1 MSTTLTKY
9 NTSSR
14 PSLISSQI
22 ILTGFFFLWWQQQ
35 GETMRNRVRKLVAS
49 GQLEFINGGWVMHDE
64 AVCHYTDMVHQ
75 MSMGHRFIQEHFNI
89 TPRVAWQI
97 DPFGHSATQASLI
110 TSQGGLDAFIFG
122 RADYKDME
130 KRKAEQ
136 KMEFVWRAGTGA
148 PRDTQVF
155 TGILYD
161 GYYSPQEFR
170 YQQTDSP
177 EYRFRD
183 WPNERNPN
191 VEQFV
196 NFFVQETLNRA
207 RAFRT
212 NHLLFP
218 MGEDFS
224 FNEAIMWF
232 KNMDKLIHYVNLDG
246 RVNALYSTPSLY
258 VDAVQKENKTWPL
271 KTGDMFPYA
280 DAPNFVWTGYF
291 ASRANF
297 KRFARACSSLLLA
310 TTILE
315 AAVGKTALRDWGL
328 KTHRMIATDEFLFDN
343 HLGKNLKPTSGTEG
357 AERGGAMGEG
367 GGGGS
372 GEGGVGGNVESG
384 EWEEWERVGAGARR
398 RRVASTFPLEEA
410 VAVAQHH
417 DAITGTAQQHVNDDY
432 TIRLHRAA
440 QEASTVVAAALVH
453 LITQAA
459 PTTLPPRS
467 SSPTSSSTPQDP
479 SRAFFTPTAD
489 PTMGP
494 SDFPPFNDPTLDPA
508 AQLQAQPWDPVDL
521 NQPQSFPEK
530 PTLETAS
537 PFDPPMP
544 DGSEPDP
551 LFSQLHPELTHGDAG
566 SNEGEPQHSVDTP
579 SFFPYNRQV
588 PPLEETLQSQQTVQ
602 WTDANQQE
610 QPSGTVDVHA
620 PQEEVSPG
628 RRGQEIV
635 LRGRGTSIA
644 GESSRVVGGNGESG
658 EEVGGSGIG
667 AGSSSSNRGRRLLRE
682 GGSAADARQGNEGSE
697 QASTEGGDRR
707 SASEGGATHGMP
719 VLDFQ
724 MCPLLNLS
732 YCPPSETKLSPDQVL
747 VVTVFNP
754 LGWPRTEIVRFPVSS
769 PSVLVTDSSNSPIP
783 AQIVTETLVDP
794 NTRAFYVAAYTGQLP
809 QEPQQSQQ
817 QPQQPG
823 QQEGQMDGAQQQQE
837 GRQMS
842 VVFRAEVPPLGY
854 TTFFLTAVPPG
865 TQGAAVI
872 STTES
877 AEVPALKDPT
887 GTPNSASTA
896 NSPAENIVLGGFKA
910 DSSSAGGAA
919 GKGTGAG
926 KEGESA
932 LRVTFSKAAYGMT
945 QMELVRQTDGEQ
957 VTVDVVKPVR
967 SDVLEY
973 VTQKGGAYIFDP
985 TTEAANP
992 TQRDD
997 RVSIRVQRGPIV
1009 EEFSRQVAP
1018 WISETFRVYPGCDY
1032 AELHYVIGPTPEDSK
1047 GHEVV
1052 TRFSAPINSNKTF
1065 FTDSNGR
1072 RYLKRIVDHR
1082 ADWELTL
1089 TDPIAGNFYPVT
1101 VGAFIGDGESQ
1112 LSLLVDRA
1120 AGAASL
1126 AAGQLEVMLHRALVT
1141 VDMKGV
1147 GEILNEQIA
1156 FNGNNERLMVIGSIR
1171 FGLHPGGSTGVA
1183 DEEHDE
1189 EQPTATTS
1197 AVAPADADTATATP
1211 HGRRGA
1217 ETDGGGGKEEAN
1229 QGFSEMGRP
1238 RERRGGERQ
1247 EGEGGGKGQGAEW
1260 RRVHAQRLIAPLQL
1274 AFAVETKEAIRAA
1287 EATHRWRYSI
1297 SQGER
1302 ASNSRTPKSA
1312 YSLPPN
1318 VAVISFQ
1325 ELSPRNIV
1333 LRLAHLYELAWR
1345 LSEPKADDTEGER
1358 DPAATSPSFLQPSAE
1373 TLNPNPEPPPS
1384 PSQLAW
1390 RLSDDPP
1397 KPDDT
1402 EEERDPAFRSSLL
1415 TSYPSLTPFLL
1426 SLPSPACMAAE
1437 RRPTQAGRYRRGEGP
1452 SLPVVETFCFLAKH
1466 KLVDVI
1472 VTTAGGIEEDVI
1484 KCLAPTLLG
1493 DFSLAGKDLRAKG
1506 LNRIGNLLVPNNNY
1520 CLFEDWVLPV
1530 LDACLEEQKTQG
1542 VVWTPSKLIDR
1553 LGKEINHEES
1563 VLYWAHKNGI
1573 SVFCPAITDGSL
1585 GDMIYFH
1592 SFRSPGLLI
1601 DLVQGTLL
1609 TRNLPYSP
1617 SSLNAPWFPPYI
1629 QRMNGEAVN
1638 ATPRHTGRMNSVSPH
1653 PNNNS
1658 TPAAPLLLLLLSS
1671 PSSPP
1676 PLFPPDI
1683 RRMNGEAVN
1692 ATPRRT
1698 GVIILGGGLPKH
1710 HICNANM
1717 MRNGADYAVYINT
1730 ASEFDGSDSGARPD
1744 EAVSWGKIRG
1754 DASAVKVRR
1763 VPFESPLKR
1772 AHVAREEKVLG
1783 GLLDDAQRGGL
1794 CGYSE
1799 FDGSDSGA
1807 RPDEAVSW
1815 GMIRED
1821 ATAVKLRGRERN
1833 LL

>member
-1 MSTTLTKY
+1 MFPAKTVHSTKANQQAEAAILCCLWDEGEVEW
-9 NTSSR
+9 SSC
-14 PSLISSQI
+14 SVGNGISENELDQVQYI
-22 ILTGFFFLWWQQQ
+22 IETVVDQLADNPDRKFIQVEQGFFFLWWQQQ

-110 TSQGGLDAFIFG
+110 TSQGGLEAFIFG

-148 PRDTQVF
+148 PSDTQVF

-177 EYRFRD
+177 IYRFRD
-183 WPNERNPN
+183 WPNERDPN

-297 KRFARACSSLLLA
+297 KRYARACSSLLLA

-328 KTHRMIATDEFLFDN
+328 KTNRMIATDEFLFDN
-343 HLGKNLKPTSGTEG
+343 HLGKNLKATSRAEG
-357 AERGGAMGEG
+357 GDSGGVGGEG

-384 EWEEWERVGAGARR
+384 EWEEWEHVGAGARR

-432 TIRLHRAA
+432 TLRLHRAA
-440 QEASTVVAAALVH
+440 QEVRKEGEGGGGSGGKSGMGGLGGVEQQVNVALMASTVVAAALVH

-508 AQLQAQPWDPVDL
+508 AQLQAQPWDPVDP

-551 LFSQLHPELTHGDAG
+551 LFSQLHPELTQGDAG
-566 SNEGEPQHSVDTP
+566 SNEGEPQHSVDVP

-588 PPLEETLQSQQTVQ
+588 PPVEETLQSQQRVQ
-602 WTDANQQE
+602 WTDENAQE
-610 QPSGTVDVHA
+610 RPTGPVDVHA
-620 PQEEVSPG
+620 PQEDVSPG
-628 RRGQEIV
+628 RRGQEM
-635 LRGRGTSIA
+635 LLSGRDTSTA
-644 GESSRVVGGNGESG
+644 GESSRVVGGETGRVWS
-658 EEVGGSGIG
+658 G
-667 AGSSSSNRGRRLLRE
+667 AGSSNRGRRLLRE
-682 GGSAADARQGNEGSE
+682 GGSASDVRQGKEDSE

-707 SASEGGATHGMP
+707 SASEGGATHDMP

-732 YCPPSETKLSPDQVL
+732 FCPPSETNLGQDHVL
-747 VVTVFNP
+747 VVTVVNP

-783 AQIVTETLVDP
+783 AQIITETLVDP

-823 QQEGQMDGAQQQQE
+823 QQEGQTDGGQVQQE
-837 GRQMS
+837 GRAVS

-854 TTFFLTAVPPG
+854 ATFFLTAVPPG
-865 TQGAAVI
+865 TKGAAII

-877 AEVPALKDPT
+877 ATVPALK
-887 GTPNSASTA
+887 G
-896 NSPAENIVLGGFKA
+896 PAGPSSENIVLGGFKA
-910 DSSSAGGAA
+910 AGEA
-919 GKGTGAG
+919 TGAG
-926 KEGESA
+926 REGDTA
-932 LRVTFSKAAYGMT
+932 LRVTFSKAAYVMT
-945 QMELVRQTDGEQ
+945 QMELVRQADGGH
-957 VTVDVVKPVR
+957 VTVDVAKPVR

-973 VTQKGGAYIFDP
+973 ATQKGGAYIFDP
-985 TTEAANP
+985 SAEAGNLS
-992 TQRDD
+992 QKDD
-997 RVSIRVQRGPIV
+997 QVSIRVQRGPIV

-1018 WISETFRVYPGCDY
+1018 WVSETFRVYPGCDY
-1032 AELHYVIGPTPEDSK
+1032 AELHYVIGPTPDDNK

-1052 TRFSAPINSNKTF
+1052 TRFSAPISSYKTF

-1082 ADWELTL
+1082 ADWELTV

-1101 VGAFIGDGESQ
+1101 VGAFIGDGEAQ

-1126 AAGQLEVMLHRALVT
+1126 AAGQLQVMLHRALVT

-1147 GEILNEQIA
+1147 GEILNEYIE
-1156 FNGNNERLMVIGSIR
+1156 FNGNRERLMVIGSIR
-1171 FGLHPGGSTGVA
+1171 FGLHPGGSTGVG
-1183 DEEHDE
+1183 DEEHEE

-1197 AVAPADADTATATP
+1197 AVAPADADAAAANP

-1297 SQGER
+1297 SQGAR

-1325 ELSPRNIV
+1325 ELSPRSIV
-1333 LRLAHLYELAWR
+1333 LRLAHLYEADEHPTQSRMERVDLR
-1345 LSEPKADDTEGER
+1345 QLLSSQKIQGVTEQT
-1358 DPAATSPSFLQPSAE
+1358 PFVSHSPSSPHLQP
-1373 TLNPNPEPPPS
+1373 PPFPAF
-1384 PSQLAW
+1384 PQLAW

-1402 EEERDPAFRSSLL
+1402 EEERDPAFRSSFP
-1415 TSYPSLTPFLL
+1415 TSYPPHLAWRLSDDLPKPDDTEEERDPAFRSSVRCKIFLGFTSNL
-1426 SLPSPACMAAE
+1426 MSSGL
-1437 RRPTQAGRYRRGEGP
+1437 R
-1452 SLPVVETFCFLAKH
+1452 ETFCFLAKH

-1493 DFSLAGKDLRAKG
+1493 DFSLPGKDLRAKG

-1530 LDACLEEQKTQG
+1530 LDACLEEQKNQG

-1563 VLYWAHKNGI
+1563 VLYWAHKNDI
-1573 SVFCPAITDGSL
+1573 PVFCPAITDGSL

-1601 DLVQGTLL
+1601 DLVQ
-1609 TRNLPYSP
+1609 
-1617 SSLNAPWFPPYI
+1617 
-1629 QRMNGEAVN
+1629 
-1638 ATPRHTGRMNSVSPH
+1638 
-1653 PNNNS
+1653 
-1658 TPAAPLLLLLLSS
+1658 
-1671 PSSPP
+1671 
-1676 PLFPPDI
+1676 
-1683 RRMNGEAVN
+1683 
-1692 ATPRRT
+1692 
-1698 GVIILGGGLPKH
+1698 
-1710 HICNANM
+1710 
-1717 MRNGADYAVYINT
+1717 
-1730 ASEFDGSDSGARPD
+1730 
-1744 EAVSWGKIRG
+1744 
-1754 DASAVKVRR
+1754 
-1763 VPFESPLKR
+1763 
-1772 AHVAREEKVLG
+1772 
-1783 GLLDDAQRGGL
+1783 
-1794 CGYSE
+1794 
-1799 FDGSDSGA
+1799 
-1807 RPDEAVSW
+1807 
-1815 GMIRED
+1815 
-1821 ATAVKLRGRERN
+1821 
-1833 LL
+1833 

>member
-1 MSTTLTKY
+1 MLKNSVDKSSFSFEERLPIHY
-9 NTSSR
+9 NTSVGTVEGKLNVH
-14 PSLISSQI
+14 LIAHSHDDLGWVKTVDEYYLDQVQYI
-22 ILTGFFFLWWQQQ
+22 IETVVDQLADNPDRKFIQVEQGFFFLWWQQQ

-75 MSMGHRFIQEHFNI
+75 MSMGHRFIQENFNI

-110 TSQGGLDAFIFG
+110 TSQAGLDAFIFG

-130 KRKAEQ
+130 KRKAEK

-196 NFFVQETLNRA
+196 NFFVQETMNRA
-207 RAFRT
+207 QAFRT

-246 RVNALYSTPSLY
+246 RVNALYSTPSFY

-297 KRFARACSSLLLA
+297 KRYARVCSSLLLA

-328 KTHRMIATDEFLFDN
+328 KTSRMIATDEFLFDN
-343 HLGKNLKPTSGTEG
+343 HLGKNLKATSGAEG
-357 AERGGAMGEG
+357 GDSGGVGGEG

-372 GEGGVGGNVESG
+372 GERGEGGNVDSG

-432 TIRLHRAA
+432 TLRLHRAA
-440 QEASTVVAAALVH
+440 QEVRKEGEGGDGSGGKSGMGGLGGVEQQVNVALMASTVVAAALVH

-508 AQLQAQPWDPVDL
+508 AQLQTQPWDPV
-521 NQPQSFPEK
+521 
-530 PTLETAS
+530 
-537 PFDPPMP
+537 
-544 DGSEPDP
+544 
-551 LFSQLHPELTHGDAG
+551 
-566 SNEGEPQHSVDTP
+566 
-579 SFFPYNRQV
+579 
-588 PPLEETLQSQQTVQ
+588 QQTVQ
-602 WTDANQQE
+602 WTDVNQQE
-610 QPSGTVDVHA
+610 QPSGPGDVHA
-620 PQEEVSPG
+620 PQEDVSPG
-628 RRGQEIV
+628 RRGQEM
-635 LRGRGTSIA
+635 LLSGRDSSTA
-644 GESSRVVGGNGESG
+644 GESSRVVGGETGRE
-658 EEVGGSGIG
+658 GSG
-667 AGSSSSNRGRRLLRE
+667 AGSSNRGRRLLRE
-682 GGSAADARQGNEGSE
+682 GGSASDERQGKEDSE

-707 SASEGGATHGMP
+707 SASEGGATHDMP

-732 YCPPSETKLSPDQVL
+732 FCPPSETNLGQDHVLGGLAPRSFGFQYALFCLLSHPASNL
-747 VVTVFNP
+747 RRHFSMSLRLLSFLRAFPPHPSIIHCPPRLYTLP
-754 LGWPRTEIVRFPVSS
+754 LPHQPPQFPLPPNLTALLPSSPTLQVSS
-769 PSVLVTDSSNSPIP
+769 PSVLVADSSNSPIP
-783 AQIVTETLVDP
+783 AQIITETLVDP

-823 QQEGQMDGAQQQQE
+823 QQEGQTDGGQVQQE
-837 GRQMS
+837 GRAVS

-854 TTFFLTAVPPG
+854 ATFFLTAVPPG

-877 AEVPALKDPT
+877 AKVPALRNPA
-887 GTPNSASTA
+887 GTPNSANTA
-896 NSPAENIVLGGFKA
+896 NSPAENFVLGGFKA
-910 DSSSAGGAA
+910 DSSSGAGAGDAA
-919 GKGTGAG
+919 GKATGVG
-926 KEGESA
+926 KEGDSA
-932 LRVTFSKAAYGMT
+932 LRVTFSKTGYGMT

-957 VTVDVVKPVR
+957 VTVDVAKPVR

-985 TTEAANP
+985 TAEAAYP

-997 RVSIRVQRGPIV
+997 QVSIRVQRGPIV

-1052 TRFSAPINSNKTF
+1052 TRFSAPISSNKTF

-1082 ADWELTL
+1082 ADWELTV

-1126 AAGQLEVMLHRALVT
+1126 AAGKLEVMLHRALVT

-1197 AVAPADADTATATP
+1197 AVAPADADAATATP

-1297 SQGER
+1297 SHGER
-1302 ASNSRTPKSA
+1302 ASNSRTPNSA

-1325 ELSPRNIV
+1325 
-1333 LRLAHLYELAWR
+1333 LAWR
-1345 LSEPKADDTEGER
+1345 LSDAPPKADDTEEEG
-1358 DPAATSPSFLQPSAE
+1358 DPAATSPSFLQPTAE
-1373 TLNPNPEPPPS
+1373 TLSPNPETPPPS

-1397 KPDDT
+1397 NPDET
-1402 EEERDPAFRSSLL
+1402 EEERDPAFRSSVRCKIFLGF
-1415 TSYPSLTPFLL
+1415 TSNLMSSGL
-1426 SLPSPACMAAE
+1426 
-1437 RRPTQAGRYRRGEGP
+1437 R
-1452 SLPVVETFCFLAKH
+1452 ETFCFLAKH

-1530 LDACLEEQKTQG
+1530 LDACLEEQKNQG

-1573 SVFCPAITDGSL
+1573 PVLCPAITDGSL

-1601 DLVQGTLL
+1601 DLVQDI
-1609 TRNLPYSP
+1609 R
-1617 SSLNAPWFPPYI
+1617 A
-1629 QRMNGEAVN
+1629 MNGEAV
-1638 ATPRHTGRMNSVSPH
+1638 H
-1653 PNNNS
+1653 
-1658 TPAAPLLLLLLSS
+1658 
-1671 PSSPP
+1671 
-1676 PLFPPDI
+1676 
-1683 RRMNGEAVN
+1683 

-1698 GVIILGGGLPKH
+1698 GLIILGGGLPKH

-1754 DASAVKVRR
+1754 DASAVK
-1763 VPFESPLKR
+1763 
-1772 AHVAREEKVLG
+1772 
-1783 GLLDDAQRGGL
+1783 
-1794 CGYSE
+1794 
-1799 FDGSDSGA
+1799 
-1807 RPDEAVSW
+1807 
-1815 GMIRED
+1815 
-1821 ATAVKLRGRERN
+1821 
-1833 LL
+1833 

>member
-1 MSTTLTKY
+1 
-9 NTSSR
+9 
-14 PSLISSQI
+14 
-22 ILTGFFFLWWQQQ
+22 
-35 GETMRNRVRKLVAS
+35 
-49 GQLEFINGGWVMHDE
+49 
-64 AVCHYTDMVHQ
+64 
-75 MSMGHRFIQEHFNI
+75 
-89 TPRVAWQI
+89 
-97 DPFGHSATQASLI
+97 
-110 TSQGGLDAFIFG
+110 
-122 RADYKDME
+122 
-130 KRKAEQ
+130 
-136 KMEFVWRAGTGA
+136 
-148 PRDTQVF
+148 
-155 TGILYD
+155 
-161 GYYSPQEFR
+161 
-170 YQQTDSP
+170 
-177 EYRFRD
+177 
-183 WPNERNPN
+183 
-191 VEQFV
+191 
-196 NFFVQETLNRA
+196 
-207 RAFRT
+207 
-212 NHLLFP
+212 
-218 MGEDFS
+218 
-224 FNEAIMWF
+224 
-232 KNMDKLIHYVNLDG
+232 
-246 RVNALYSTPSLY
+246 
-258 VDAVQKENKTWPL
+258 
-271 KTGDMFPYA
+271 MFPYA
-280 DAPNFVWTGYF
+280 DAPHYLWTGYF

-297 KRFARACSSLLLA
+297 KRYARACSSLLLA

-343 HLGKNLKPTSGTEG
+343 HLGKNLKGTSGVEG
-357 AERGGAMGEG
+357 GDSGGDVGEG
-367 GGGGS
+367 GGGGN
-372 GEGGVGGNVESG
+372 GEGGEGGNVDSG
-384 EWEEWERVGAGARR
+384 EWEEWESVGAGAKR

-432 TIRLHRAA
+432 ILRLHRAA

-459 PTTLPPRS
+459 PTTLPSRS
-467 SSPTSSSTPQDP
+467 SSPTSSSTPQEP

-494 SDFPPFNDPTLDPA
+494 SDFPPFNSQPGDPTLDPA
-508 AQLQAQPWDPVDL
+508 AQLQAEPWAPADPD
-521 NQPQSFPEK
+521 QPQSFPEK

-537 PFDPPMP
+537 PFDPSMP
-544 DGSEPDP
+544 ESSETDP
-551 LFSQLHPELTHGDAG
+551 LFAQLHPELTQGEAG
-566 SNEGEPQHSVDTP
+566 SNEGDQQQAADMS

-588 PPLEETLQSQQTVQ
+588 PPVEETLQSQERVQ

-610 QPSGTVDVHA
+610 QPTGTVDVHA

-628 RRGQEIV
+628 RRGQEMV
-635 LRGRGTSIA
+635 LRGRDTITGA
-644 GESSRVVGGNGESG
+644 ESSRLVRGKGEAGWEMGGE
-658 EEVGGSGIG
+658 GSG
-667 AGSSSSNRGRRLLRE
+667 AGSNNRGRRLLRE
-682 GGSAADARQGNEGSE
+682 AGVVSDVRQAREDNE

-707 SASEGGATHGMP
+707 SASEGGAAQNLP

-754 LGWPRTEIVRFPVSS
+754 LGWPRTEIVRFPVAS
-769 PSVLVTDSSNSPIP
+769 PSVLVTDSSNSPIS

-794 NTRAFYVAAYTGQLP
+794 NTRALYIAAYTGQFP
-809 QEPQQSQQ
+809 EEPQQSQ

-823 QQEGQMDGAQQQQE
+823 QQEGQTEGAQVQQE
-837 GRQMS
+837 GRARVS
-842 VVFRAEVPPLGY
+842 CVPCR
-854 TTFFLTAVPPG
+854 
-865 TQGAAVI
+865 GASSWLRHILRHCCATRHTRSSRHQHNRVN
-872 STTES
+872 
-877 AEVPALKDPT
+877 KR
-887 GTPNSASTA
+887 
-896 NSPAENIVLGGFKA
+896 GFKA
-910 DSSSAGGAA
+910 DSSSGAGGAA
-919 GKGTGAG
+919 GKSTGAG
-926 KEGESA
+926 KEGDAA

-957 VTVDVVKPVR
+957 VTVDVAKPVR
-967 SDVLEY
+967 SDVMEY

-985 TTEAANP
+985 TAEAANP

-997 RVSIRVQRGPIV
+997 QVSIRVQRGPIV

-1032 AELHYVIGPTPEDSK
+1032 AELHHVIGPTPEDSR

-1052 TRFSAPINSNKTF
+1052 TRFAAPISSNKTF

-1072 RYLKRIVDHR
+1072 RYLKRVVDHR
-1082 ADWELTL
+1082 DDWELTV

-1101 VGAFIGDGESQ
+1101 VGAFIGDGEAQ

-1147 GEILNEQIA
+1147 GEILNEQIS
-1156 FNGNNERLMVIGSIR
+1156 FNGNNQRLM
-1171 FGLHPGGSTGVA
+1171 
-1183 DEEHDE
+1183 
-1189 EQPTATTS
+1189 
-1197 AVAPADADTATATP
+1197 
-1211 HGRRGA
+1211 
-1217 ETDGGGGKEEAN
+1217 
-1229 QGFSEMGRP
+1229 
-1238 RERRGGERQ
+1238 
-1247 EGEGGGKGQGAEW
+1247 
-1260 RRVHAQRLIAPLQL
+1260 RLIAPLQL
-1274 AFAVETKEAIRAA
+1274 AFAVESKEAIRAA

-1297 SQGER
+1297 SQQSHG
-1302 ASNSRTPKSA
+1302 SRPPTPQPA

-1333 LRLAHLYELAWR
+1333 LRLAHLYEADEHPTQSRIERVDLRQLLSSQKIQGLSMEQQQPPQCALDAALKRSEAVDDSTPRVRGHTFHEASVLPARESSRRDQPREGSANEIPCSANGDTRDSDAVATATGEATGRGETSSAVPAVGGAGSVTVDYSVLMSRMLTTGFQATCLGQAINEVNRMLAWR
-1345 LSEPKADDTEGER
+1345 L
-1358 DPAATSPSFLQPSAE
+1358 
-1373 TLNPNPEPPPS
+1373 N
-1384 PSQLAW
+1384 
-1390 RLSDDPP
+1390 DDPP

-1402 EEERDPAFRSSLL
+1402 EEERDPAFRSSVRCKIFLGF
-1415 TSYPSLTPFLL
+1415 TSNLMSSGL
-1426 SLPSPACMAAE
+1426 
-1437 RRPTQAGRYRRGEGP
+1437 R
-1452 SLPVVETFCFLAKH
+1452 ETFCFLAKH

-1530 LDACLEEQKTQG
+1530 LDACLHEQQTQG

-1573 SVFCPAITDGSL
+1573 PVFCPAITDGSL

-1601 DLVQGTLL
+1601 DLVQ
-1609 TRNLPYSP
+1609 
-1617 SSLNAPWFPPYI
+1617 
-1629 QRMNGEAVN
+1629 
-1638 ATPRHTGRMNSVSPH
+1638 
-1653 PNNNS
+1653 
-1658 TPAAPLLLLLLSS
+1658 
-1671 PSSPP
+1671 
-1676 PLFPPDI
+1676 DI

-1754 DASAVKVRR
+1754 DATAVKVYCDATIAFPLLVAETFAPHLQER
-1763 VPFESPLKR
+1763 VQQQEQAKQN
-1772 AHVAREEKVLG
+1772 VQAREK
-1783 GLLDDAQRGGL
+1783 Q
-1794 CGYSE
+1794 
-1799 FDGSDSGA
+1799 
-1807 RPDEAVSW
+1807 
-1815 GMIRED
+1815 
-1821 ATAVKLRGRERN
+1821 
-1833 LL
+1833 

>member
-1 MSTTLTKY
+1 
-9 NTSSR
+9 
-14 PSLISSQI
+14 
-22 ILTGFFFLWWQQQ
+22 
-35 GETMRNRVRKLVAS
+35 
-49 GQLEFINGGWVMHDE
+49 
-64 AVCHYTDMVHQ
+64 MVHQ
-75 MSMGHRFIQEHFNI
+75 MSMGHRFIQEQFNI

-110 TSQGGLDAFIFG
+110 TSQAGLDAFIFG

-297 KRFARACSSLLLA
+297 KRYARACSSLLLA

-315 AAVGKTALRDWGL
+315 AAVGKTDLRDWGL

-343 HLGKNLKPTSGTEG
+343 HLGKNLKATSGAEG
-357 AERGGAMGEG
+357 ADSSGVGGEG

-372 GEGGVGGNVESG
+372 GERGEGGNVDSG

-432 TIRLHRAA
+432 TLRLHRAAQEVRKKGGRGFGNGRSGRRGLDDRAA

-453 LITQAA
+453 LITQATPIA
-459 PTTLPPRS
+459 LRTRP
-467 SSPTSSSTPQDP
+467 SSPTPSSLPNDP

-494 SDFPPFNDPTLDPA
+494 SDFPPFNSQPGDPTLDPA
-508 AQLQAQPWDPVDL
+508 QLQAEPWAPVDP

-530 PTLETAS
+530 STLGTVS

-544 DGSEPDP
+544 EGSEPDP
-551 LFSQLHPELTHGDAG
+551 LFSQLHPELTQGDAG
-566 SNEGEPQHSVDTP
+566 SNEGEPQHSVDVP
-579 SFFPYNRQV
+579 SFFPYHRQV
-588 PPLEETLQSQQTVQ
+588 PPVEETLQSQQRVQ
-602 WTDANQQE
+602 WTDENAQE
-610 QPSGTVDVHA
+610 RPTGPVDVHG

-628 RRGQEIV
+628 RRGQEMV
-635 LRGRGTSIA
+635 LGGRDTSTA
-644 GESSRVVGGNGESG
+644 GESSRVVGGETGRE
-658 EEVGGSGIG
+658 GSG
-667 AGSSSSNRGRRLLRE
+667 AGSSNRGRRLLRE
-682 GGSAADARQGNEGSE
+682 GRSASDVRQGKEDSE
-697 QASTEGGDRR
+697 QASVEGGDRR
-707 SASEGGATHGMP
+707 SASEGGATHDMP

-732 YCPPSETKLSPDQVL
+732 FCPPSETNLSQDQVL
-747 VVTVFNP
+747 VVTVVNP

-794 NTRAFYVAAYTGQLP
+794 NTRAFYVAAYNGQLP

-823 QQEGQMDGAQQQQE
+823 QQEGQTDGGQVQQE
-837 GRQMS
+837 GRAVS

-854 TTFFLTAVPPG
+854 ATFFLTAVSPG

-877 AEVPALKDPT
+877 ATVPALK
-887 GTPNSASTA
+887 G
-896 NSPAENIVLGGFKA
+896 PAGPSSENIVLGGFKA
-910 DSSSAGGAA
+910 NPSSGGAGAA
-919 GKGTGAG
+919 GEAIGAG
-926 KEGESA
+926 RDWDTA

-945 QMELVRQTDGEQ
+945 QMELVRQTDGGQ
-957 VTVDVVKPVR
+957 VTVDVAKPVK

-985 TTEAANP
+985 TAEAAKL

-997 RVSIRVQRGPIV
+997 QVSIRVQRGPIV

-1018 WISETFRVYPGCDY
+1018 WVSETFRVYPECDY
-1032 AELHYVIGPTPEDSK
+1032 AELHYVIGPTPEDNK

-1052 TRFSAPINSNKTF
+1052 TRFAAPISSNKTF

-1082 ADWELTL
+1082 ADWELTV

-1101 VGAFIGDGESQ
+1101 VGVFIGDGESQ

-1126 AAGQLEVMLHRALVT
+1126 AAGQLQVMLHRALVT

-1147 GEILNEQIA
+1147 GEILNEQIS
-1156 FNGNNERLMVIGSIR
+1156 FNGNNQRLMVIGSIR
-1171 FGLHPGGSTGVA
+1171 FGLHPGGSTAVG
-1183 DEEHDE
+1183 DE

-1197 AVAPADADTATATP
+1197 AVAPADADATTETPP

-1217 ETDGGGGKEEAN
+1217 ETEGGGSKDEAPL
-1229 QGFSEMGRP
+1229 GVSGMGRP

-1247 EGEGGGKGQGAEW
+1247 EGEGERKGQGAQW

-1325 ELSPRNIV
+1325 PREGSGN
-1333 LRLAHLYELAWR
+1333 ETPC
-1345 LSEPKADDTEGER
+1345 SADGDTRESDAVTTATAEAARRGETSCAV
-1358 DPAATSPSFLQPSAE
+1358 PAAVERSAGSVTVDYSVLMKRMLTTGFQATCLGQAINE
-1373 TLNPNPEPPPS
+1373 VNRM
-1384 PSQLAW
+1384 LAW

-1402 EEERDPAFRSSLL
+1402 EEERDPAFRSSVRCKIFLGF
-1415 TSYPSLTPFLL
+1415 TSNLMSSGL
-1426 SLPSPACMAAE
+1426 
-1437 RRPTQAGRYRRGEGP
+1437 R
-1452 SLPVVETFCFLAKH
+1452 ETFCFLAKH

-1530 LDACLEEQKTQG
+1530 LDACLEEQQTQG

-1553 LGKEINHEES
+1553 LGKQINHEES

-1573 SVFCPAITDGSL
+1573 PVLCPAITDGSL

-1592 SFRSPGLLI
+1592 S
-1601 DLVQGTLL
+1601 
-1609 TRNLPYSP
+1609 
-1617 SSLNAPWFPPYI
+1617 W
-1629 QRMNGEAVN
+1629 
-1638 ATPRHTGRMNSVSPH
+1638 RMNSVSPH

-1754 DASAVKVRR
+1754 DASAVKNSHVI
-1763 VPFESPLKR
+1763 SPIPSALSPISSIL
-1772 AHVAREEKVLG
+1772 HFPLG
-1783 GLLDDAQRGGL
+1783 HLQVY
-1794 CGYSE
+1794 C
-1799 FDGSDSGA
+1799 
-1807 RPDEAVSW
+1807 
-1815 GMIRED
+1815 D
-1821 ATAVKLRGRERN
+1821 ATIAFPLLVAETFAPHLQERVQQQEQAKQEVQAKE
-1833 LL
+1833 

>member
-1 MSTTLTKY
+1 LDQVQY
-9 NTSSR
+9 
-14 PSLISSQI
+14 I
-22 ILTGFFFLWWQQQ
+22 IETVVDQLADNPDRKFIQVEQGFFFLWWQQQ

-357 AERGGAMGEG
+357 AERGGAVGEG

-432 TIRLHRAA
+432 TIRLHRAT
-440 QEASTVVAAALVH
+440 QEVRKAGEGGGGSGGKSGMGGLGGVEQQVNVALMASTVVAAALVH

-508 AQLQAQPWDPVDL
+508 AQLQAQPWD
-521 NQPQSFPEK
+521 
-530 PTLETAS
+530 
-537 PFDPPMP
+537 
-544 DGSEPDP
+544 
-551 LFSQLHPELTHGDAG
+551 
-566 SNEGEPQHSVDTP
+566 
-579 SFFPYNRQV
+579 
-588 PPLEETLQSQQTVQ
+588 
-602 WTDANQQE
+602 
-610 QPSGTVDVHA
+610 
-620 PQEEVSPG
+620 
-628 RRGQEIV
+628 
-635 LRGRGTSIA
+635 
-644 GESSRVVGGNGESG
+644 
-658 EEVGGSGIG
+658 
-667 AGSSSSNRGRRLLRE
+667 
-682 GGSAADARQGNEGSE
+682 
-697 QASTEGGDRR
+697 
-707 SASEGGATHGMP
+707 
-719 VLDFQ
+719 
-724 MCPLLNLS
+724 
-732 YCPPSETKLSPDQVL
+732 
-747 VVTVFNP
+747 
-754 LGWPRTEIVRFPVSS
+754 PVSS

-887 GTPNSASTA
+887 GTPNSANTA
-896 NSPAENIVLGGFKA
+896 NSPAQNIVLGGFKA
-910 DSSSAGGAA
+910 DSSSAGGAGGAA

-932 LRVTFSKAAYGMT
+932 LRVTFTKAAYGMT

-957 VTVDVVKPVR
+957 VTVDVAQPVR

-985 TTEAANP
+985 TAEATNP

-1082 ADWELTL
+1082 ADWELTV

-1126 AAGQLEVMLHRALVT
+1126 GAGQLEVMLHRALVT

-1183 DEEHDE
+1183 EEEHDE

-1197 AVAPADADTATATP
+1197 AVAPADADAATATP

-1287 EATHRWRYSI
+1287 EASHRWRYSI

-1302 ASNSRTPKSA
+1302 AINSRTPKSA

-1325 ELSPRNIV
+1325 PQEGSGIETPCSADGDTRESDAV
-1333 LRLAHLYELAWR
+1333 TTATA
-1345 LSEPKADDTEGER
+1345 EPTGRGEACR
-1358 DPAATSPSFLQPSAE
+1358 AVPAAVGVGGAGSVTVDYSLLMKRMVTTGFQATCLGQAINEVNRMLS
-1373 TLNPNPEPPPS
+1373 
-1384 PSQLAW
+1384 W

-1402 EEERDPAFRSSLL
+1402 EEERDPAFRSSVRCKIFLGF
-1415 TSYPSLTPFLL
+1415 TSNLMSSGL
-1426 SLPSPACMAAE
+1426 
-1437 RRPTQAGRYRRGEGP
+1437 R
-1452 SLPVVETFCFLAKH
+1452 ETFCFLAKH

-1530 LDACLEEQKTQG
+1530 LDACLEEQKTQ
-1542 VVWTPSKLIDR
+1542 
-1553 LGKEINHEES
+1553 
-1563 VLYWAHKNGI
+1563 NGI
-1573 SVFCPAITDGSL
+1573 PVLCPAITDGSL

-1592 SFRSPGLLI
+1592 S
-1601 DLVQGTLL
+1601 
-1609 TRNLPYSP
+1609 
-1617 SSLNAPWFPPYI
+1617 W
-1629 QRMNGEAVN
+1629 
-1638 ATPRHTGRMNSVSPH
+1638 RMNSVSPH

-1692 ATPRRT
+1692 ATPRQT

-1744 EAVSWGKIRG
+1744 EANSHVISPIP
-1754 DASAVKVRR
+1754 SAL
-1763 VPFESPLKR
+1763 SPISSIL
-1772 AHVAREEKVLG
+1772 HFPLG
-1783 GLLDDAQRGGL
+1783 HLQVY
-1794 CGYSE
+1794 C
-1799 FDGSDSGA
+1799 
-1807 RPDEAVSW
+1807 
-1815 GMIRED
+1815 D
-1821 ATAVKLRGRERN
+1821 ATIAFPLLVAETFAPHLQERVQQQEQAKQEVQAKE
-1833 LL
+1833 

>member
-1333 LRLAHLYELAWR
+1333 LRLAHLYEPR
-1345 LSEPKADDTEGER
+1345 EGSGIETPCSADGDTRDSYAVTTATAEQTGRGEACR
-1358 DPAATSPSFLQPSAE
+1358 AVPAAVGVGGAGSVTVDYSLLMKRMVTTGFQATCLGQAINE
-1373 TLNPNPEPPPS
+1373 VNRM
-1384 PSQLAW
+1384 LAW

-1402 EEERDPAFRSSLL
+1402 EEERDPAFRSSVRCKIFLGF
-1415 TSYPSLTPFLL
+1415 TSNLMSSGL
-1426 SLPSPACMAAE
+1426 
-1437 RRPTQAGRYRRGEGP
+1437 R
-1452 SLPVVETFCFLAKH
+1452 ETFCFLAKH

-1601 DLVQGTLL
+1601 DLVQ
-1609 TRNLPYSP
+1609 
-1617 SSLNAPWFPPYI
+1617 
-1629 QRMNGEAVN
+1629 
-1638 ATPRHTGRMNSVSPH
+1638 
-1653 PNNNS
+1653 
-1658 TPAAPLLLLLLSS
+1658 
-1671 PSSPP
+1671 
-1676 PLFPPDI
+1676 DI

>member
-1 MSTTLTKY
+1 MSTHLRYQSFTEDQQQTEYVDSPQMLKNSVDKSSFSFEERLPIHY
-9 NTSSR
+9 NTSVGTVEGKLNVH
-14 PSLISSQI
+14 LIAHSHDDLGWVKTVDEYYLDQVQYI
-22 ILTGFFFLWWQQQ
+22 IETVVDQLADNPDRKFIQVEQGFFFLWWQQQ

-75 MSMGHRFIQEHFNI
+75 MSMGHRFIQENFNI

-110 TSQGGLDAFIFG
+110 TSQAGLDAFIFG

-130 KRKAEQ
+130 KRKAEK

-196 NFFVQETLNRA
+196 NFFVQETMNRA
-207 RAFRT
+207 QAFRT

-246 RVNALYSTPSLY
+246 RVNALYSTPSFY

-297 KRFARACSSLLLA
+297 KRYARVCSSLLLA

-328 KTHRMIATDEFLFDN
+328 KTSRMIATDEFLFDN
-343 HLGKNLKPTSGTEG
+343 HLGKNLKATSGAEG
-357 AERGGAMGEG
+357 GDSGGVGGEG

-372 GEGGVGGNVESG
+372 GERGEGGNVDSG

-432 TIRLHRAA
+432 TLRLHRAA

-508 AQLQAQPWDPVDL
+508 AQLQAQPWDPVDP

-544 DGSEPDP
+544 NGSEPDP
-551 LFSQLHPELTHGDAG
+551 LFSQLHPELIQGDAG
-566 SNEGEPQHSVDTP
+566 SNEGEPHHSVDTP
-579 SFFPYNRQV
+579 SFFPYHRQV
-588 PPLEETLQSQQTVQ
+588 PPVEETLQAQKTVQ
-602 WTDANQQE
+602 WTDVNQQE
-610 QPSGTVDVHA
+610 QPSGPGDVHA
-620 PQEEVSPG
+620 PQEDVSPG
-628 RRGQEIV
+628 RRGQEM
-635 LRGRGTSIA
+635 LLSGRDTSTA
-644 GESSRVVGGNGESG
+644 GESSRVVGGETGRE
-658 EEVGGSGIG
+658 GSG
-667 AGSSSSNRGRRLLRE
+667 AGSSNRGRRLLRE
-682 GGSAADARQGNEGSE
+682 GGSASDERQGKEDSE

-707 SASEGGATHGMP
+707 SASEGGATHDMP

-732 YCPPSETKLSPDQVL
+732 FCPPSETNLGQDHVL
-747 VVTVFNP
+747 VVTVVNP

-769 PSVLVTDSSNSPIP
+769 PSVLVADSSNSPIP
-783 AQIVTETLVDP
+783 AQIITETLVHP

-823 QQEGQMDGAQQQQE
+823 QQEGQTDRGQVQQE
-837 GRQMS
+837 GRAVS

-854 TTFFLTAVPPG
+854 ATFFLTAVPPG
-865 TQGAAVI
+865 TQGAAII

-877 AEVPALKDPT
+877 AKVPALRNPA
-887 GTPNSASTA
+887 GTPNSANTA
-896 NSPAENIVLGGFKA
+896 NSPAENFVLGGFKA
-910 DSSSAGGAA
+910 DSSSGAGAGDAA
-919 GKGTGAG
+919 GKATGAG
-926 KEGESA
+926 KEGDSA
-932 LRVTFSKAAYGMT
+932 LRVTFSKTGYGMT

-957 VTVDVVKPVR
+957 VTVDVAKPVR

-985 TTEAANP
+985 TAEAAYP

-997 RVSIRVQRGPIV
+997 QVSIRVQRGPIV

-1052 TRFSAPINSNKTF
+1052 TRFSAPISSNKTF

-1082 ADWELTL
+1082 ADWELTV

-1126 AAGQLEVMLHRALVT
+1126 AAGKLEVMLHR
-1141 VDMKGV
+1141 
-1147 GEILNEQIA
+1147 
-1156 FNGNNERLMVIGSIR
+1156 
-1171 FGLHPGGSTGVA
+1171 
-1183 DEEHDE
+1183 
-1189 EQPTATTS
+1189 
-1197 AVAPADADTATATP
+1197 
-1211 HGRRGA
+1211 
-1217 ETDGGGGKEEAN
+1217 
-1229 QGFSEMGRP
+1229 
-1238 RERRGGERQ
+1238 
-1247 EGEGGGKGQGAEW
+1247 
-1260 RRVHAQRLIAPLQL
+1260 
-1274 AFAVETKEAIRAA
+1274 
-1287 EATHRWRYSI
+1287 
-1297 SQGER
+1297 
-1302 ASNSRTPKSA
+1302 
-1312 YSLPPN
+1312 
-1318 VAVISFQ
+1318 
-1325 ELSPRNIV
+1325 
-1333 LRLAHLYELAWR
+1333 
-1345 LSEPKADDTEGER
+1345 
-1358 DPAATSPSFLQPSAE
+1358 
-1373 TLNPNPEPPPS
+1373 
-1384 PSQLAW
+1384 
-1390 RLSDDPP
+1390 
-1397 KPDDT
+1397 
-1402 EEERDPAFRSSLL
+1402 
-1415 TSYPSLTPFLL
+1415 
-1426 SLPSPACMAAE
+1426 
-1437 RRPTQAGRYRRGEGP
+1437 
-1452 SLPVVETFCFLAKH
+1452 
-1466 KLVDVI
+1466 
-1472 VTTAGGIEEDVI
+1472 
-1484 KCLAPTLLG
+1484 
-1493 DFSLAGKDLRAKG
+1493 
-1506 LNRIGNLLVPNNNY
+1506 
-1520 CLFEDWVLPV
+1520 
-1530 LDACLEEQKTQG
+1530 
-1542 VVWTPSKLIDR
+1542 
-1553 LGKEINHEES
+1553 
-1563 VLYWAHKNGI
+1563 
-1573 SVFCPAITDGSL
+1573 
-1585 GDMIYFH
+1585 
-1592 SFRSPGLLI
+1592 
-1601 DLVQGTLL
+1601 
-1609 TRNLPYSP
+1609 
-1617 SSLNAPWFPPYI
+1617 
-1629 QRMNGEAVN
+1629 
-1638 ATPRHTGRMNSVSPH
+1638 
-1653 PNNNS
+1653 
-1658 TPAAPLLLLLLSS
+1658 
-1671 PSSPP
+1671 
-1676 PLFPPDI
+1676 
-1683 RRMNGEAVN
+1683 
-1692 ATPRRT
+1692 
-1698 GVIILGGGLPKH
+1698 
-1710 HICNANM
+1710 
-1717 MRNGADYAVYINT
+1717 
-1730 ASEFDGSDSGARPD
+1730 
-1744 EAVSWGKIRG
+1744 
-1754 DASAVKVRR
+1754 
-1763 VPFESPLKR
+1763 
-1772 AHVAREEKVLG
+1772 
-1783 GLLDDAQRGGL
+1783 
-1794 CGYSE
+1794 
-1799 FDGSDSGA
+1799 
-1807 RPDEAVSW
+1807 
-1815 GMIRED
+1815 
-1821 ATAVKLRGRERN
+1821 
-1833 LL
+1833 

>member
-1 MSTTLTKY
+1 MNTTLTKY

-22 ILTGFFFLWWQQQ
+22 ILTV
-35 GETMRNRVRKLVAS
+35 NSSKS
-49 GQLEFINGGWVMHDE
+49 NSNGGWVMHDE

-440 QEASTVVAAALVH
+440 QEVRKAGEGGGGSGGKSGMGGLGGVEQQVNVALMASTVVAAALVH

-667 AGSSSSNRGRRLLRE
+667 AGSSCSNRGRRLLRE

-837 GRQMS
+837 GQQMS

-957 VTVDVVKPVR
+957 VTV
-967 SDVLEY
+967 
-973 VTQKGGAYIFDP
+973 GGAYIFDP

-1018 WISETFRVYPGCDY
+1018 WISEVRPSAAPSVSYFSSALSAFTFPPSPFPPPLDCCMHFFADLPDSCSPNPPFVFHTPC
-1032 AELHYVIGPTPEDSK
+1032 LPTPSSLPC
-1047 GHEVV
+1047 HPPQ
-1052 TRFSAPINSNKTF
+1052 SHALSPLNPMPSPPSIPCPLPPQSHALSPLNPMPSPPSIPCPLPPQSHCASPPSIPCPLPPQSHALSPLNPIAPLSPPQ
-1065 FTDSNGR
+1065 
-1072 RYLKRIVDHR
+1072 IVDHR

-1156 FNGNNERLMVIGSIR
+1156 FNGINERLMVIGSIR

-1217 ETDGGGGKEEAN
+1217 ETDGGGGIEEAN

-1274 AFAVETKEAIRAA
+1274 AFAVETKEAIRAV
-1287 EATHRWRYSI
+1287 EASHRWRYSI

-1333 LRLAHLYELAWR
+1333 LRLAHLYEPR
-1345 LSEPKADDTEGER
+1345 EGSGIETPCSADGDTRDSYAVTTATAEQTGRGEACR
-1358 DPAATSPSFLQPSAE
+1358 AVPAAVGVGGAGSVTVDYSLLMKRMVTTGFQATCLGQAINE
-1373 TLNPNPEPPPS
+1373 VNRM
-1384 PSQLAW
+1384 LAW

-1402 EEERDPAFRSSLL
+1402 EEERDPAFRSS
-1415 TSYPSLTPFLL
+1415 
-1426 SLPSPACMAAE
+1426 
-1437 RRPTQAGRYRRGEGP
+1437 
-1452 SLPVVETFCFLAKH
+1452 
-1466 KLVDVI
+1466 VDVI

-1573 SVFCPAITDGSL
+1573 PVFCPAITDGSL

-1601 DLVQGTLL
+1601 DLVQ
-1609 TRNLPYSP
+1609 
-1617 SSLNAPWFPPYI
+1617 
-1629 QRMNGEAVN
+1629 
-1638 ATPRHTGRMNSVSPH
+1638 
-1653 PNNNS
+1653 
-1658 TPAAPLLLLLLSS
+1658 
-1671 PSSPP
+1671 
-1676 PLFPPDI
+1676 DI

-1754 DASAVKVRR
+1754 DASAVKVY
-1763 VPFESPLKR
+1763 
-1772 AHVAREEKVLG
+1772 
-1783 GLLDDAQRGGL
+1783 
-1794 CGYSE
+1794 C
-1799 FDGSDSGA
+1799 
-1807 RPDEAVSW
+1807 
-1815 GMIRED
+1815 D
-1821 ATAVKLRGRERN
+1821 ATIAFPLLVAETFAPHLQERVQQQEQAKQEVQAKE
-1833 LL
+1833 